1 MFDFI
6 DIIVKGGPVMVPLLA
21 CSIIALTVVIER
33 FLFWRRIGN
42 RQAAEAVLELV
53 ERGDLSKAAD
63 SARQTD
69 SPLVRVMA
77 SGLAHRNPSVTQALE
92 VAAQREVPVL
102 KQRLTILD
110 TIITLAPLLGLLGTV
125 TGMIGSF
132 GIMSQVG
139 LGQPHAVTGGV
150 AEALIATAT
159 GLLIAILTLVPYNYF
174 SNRAEREMEEIEYYA
189 SRLDLAL
196 ERRTRKKVMRLRRRE
211 IKKARIEIIPMIDTI
226 FFLLV
231 FFMISTLSMARYS
244 GLPVNLPKAATGQQP
259 PSESAAV
266 TVGPDGKVS
275 IDKQEVARERI
286 AEILRAR
293 LAKNSELLVLINADE
308 KVEHGIVVEIMD
320 AARQAGVT
328 KMAIAVK
335 PKEAR

>member
-42 RQAAEAVLELV
+42 RQDAEAVLELV

-63 SARQTD
+63 SARQAD

-77 SGLAHRNPSVTQALE
+77 SGLAHRNPSVTKALE

-196 ERRTRKKVMRLRRRE
+196 SGDNERK
-211 IKKARIEIIPMIDTI
+211 
-226 FFLLV
+226 
-231 FFMISTLSMARYS
+231 
-244 GLPVNLPKAATGQQP
+244 
-259 PSESAAV
+259 
-266 TVGPDGKVS
+266 
-275 IDKQEVARERI
+275 
-286 AEILRAR
+286 
-293 LAKNSELLVLINADE
+293 
-308 KVEHGIVVEIMD
+308 
-320 AARQAGVT
+320 
-328 KMAIAVK
+328 
-335 PKEAR
+335 